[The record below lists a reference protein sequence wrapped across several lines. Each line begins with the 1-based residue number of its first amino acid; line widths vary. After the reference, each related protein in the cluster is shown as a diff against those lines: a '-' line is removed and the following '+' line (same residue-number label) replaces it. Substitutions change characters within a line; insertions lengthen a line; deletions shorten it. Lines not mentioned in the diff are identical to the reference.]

1 MGYHLFQ
8 STHPCRVRLFK
19 WGYAE
24 NVPLEIIEY
33 GDPDGSGRD
42 LKAYNEIL
50 LRAEAFIGWGILD
63 TDAFA
68 RVEVQ
73 A

>member
-1 MGYHLFQ
+1 M
-8 STHPCRVRLFK
+8 FK

-24 NVPLEIIEY
+24 NVPLEIEY

-42 LKAYNEIL
+42 LKTYNEIL
-50 LRAEAFIGWGILD
+50 LLSDGVLD